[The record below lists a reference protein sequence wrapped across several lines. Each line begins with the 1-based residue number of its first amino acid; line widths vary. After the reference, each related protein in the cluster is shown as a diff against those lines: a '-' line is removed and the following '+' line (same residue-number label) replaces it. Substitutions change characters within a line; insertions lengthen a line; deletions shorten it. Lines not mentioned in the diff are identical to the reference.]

1 MEFISSTTRDKLFV
15 VGTLLLTFTLIF
27 RALIS
32 VLVRNEVFSIYRLIS
47 NDYHWTTSS
56 LSFLAVVLAEVMI
69 FLDLEV
75 HCIFNFSTLYISL
88 VGMRFWL
95 QRIWW
100 VIILHEYLW
109 SFQFYRFQTSYL
121 YLMCNFMSG
130 HL

>member
-95 QRIWW
+95 QRIW
-100 VIILHEYLW
+100 
-109 SFQFYRFQTSYL
+109 
-121 YLMCNFMSG
+121 
-130 HL
+130 